1 MPKIYKRV
9 GVNFIIKLNMA
20 NVNEDKIFP
29 KKDDSKEIH
38 SPKPEPTTEG
48 KLPLND

>member
-1 MPKIYKRV
+1 
-9 GVNFIIKLNMA
+9 MA

-38 SPKPEPTTEG
+38 YPKHKPTTGG
-48 KLPLND
+48 KQPLND

>member
-1 MPKIYKRV
+1 
-9 GVNFIIKLNMA
+9 MA

-29 KKDDSKEIH
+29 QKDDSKEIH

-48 KLPLND
+48 KQPLND